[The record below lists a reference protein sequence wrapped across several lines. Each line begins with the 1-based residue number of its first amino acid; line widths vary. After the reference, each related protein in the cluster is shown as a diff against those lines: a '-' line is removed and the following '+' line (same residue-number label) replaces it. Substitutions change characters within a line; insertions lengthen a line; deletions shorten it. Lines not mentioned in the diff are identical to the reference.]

1 MKNSHP
7 IFRVRSVRPS
17 NRNKFALNTPLL
29 YSGDLLSCNPAN
41 SMPARDSVEMIKEQ
55 LRIKKKELQRRDA
68 EQEKHDTKIKH
79 VLKLSQEKIEGLQ
92 NTIKWQEEEIQVS
105 RSSKPNPASNAETE
119 AVEGHAIIMRPKD
132 RDLIK
137 KLESQLETAHKEKG
151 KLAEDLKKSAKAKDT
166 PAPAPVVE
174 TKEVIKEIRDPKIV
188 KALKKLKLKNDS
200 LVKEKIEIQAKGGKE
215 KELLNKEIK
224 TLKKKSAEEKT
235 KTYNDKTRVATE
247 IVILEK
253 TAEIDSLKKQ
263 LKGSNSAEIIDE
275 LKAEKTVLDEEL
287 ADHKSQ
293 YQEKIK
299 AAETKIEKKLKEE
312 LEHPRPVETKGKE
325 KEVGAKAGEEGSPA
339 WMATFADMM
348 SLLLTFFIL
357 MYAIASQNTARVLHE
372 VLGIEEKSLGV
383 IDLIDTITIQ
393 KSLQELTG
401 LNNPNILDDMDDI
414 AEDSAMAVDTNQAKV
429 VVRVPGA
436 NLFIPGQADLQ
447 LSGRPVLDS
456 VIAVIRKY
464 PDYKIHI
471 QGHTDDDPI
480 STEKFPTNWELSAAR
495 ATAVLRYFFDKGV
508 EPEKMTATGY
518 SDTFPLAS
526 NNTDQGR
533 TLNRRVEFVLEKEN

>member
-41 SMPARDSVEMIKEQ
+41 SMPDRDSVEMIKEQ

-79 VLKLSQEKIEGLQ
+79 VLKVSQEKIEGLQ

-200 LVKEKIEIQAKGGKE
+200 LVKEKIKIQAKDDKE

-224 TLKKKSAEEKT
+224 TLKKKSAEEKP

-263 LKGSNSAEIIDE
+263 LKGSKSAEIIDE
-275 LKAEKTVLDEEL
+275 LKAEKTGLDKEL

-299 AAETKIEKKLKEE
+299 AAETKIEKQLKEE
-312 LEHPRPVETKGKE
+312 QEHPRPVETKG

-414 AEDSAMAVDTNQAKV
+414 AEDSAMAVDTNEAKV

-436 NLFIPGQADLQ
+436 NLFKLGQADLQ
-447 LSGRPVLDS
+447 LSARPVLDG
-456 VIAVIRKY
+456 VIAVVRKY

-495 ATAVLRYFFDKGV
+495 ATAVLRYFFDKGI

-518 SDTFPLAS
+518 ADTFPLAS
-526 NNTDQGR
+526 NDTDQGR
-533 TLNRRVEFVLEKEN
+533 SLNRRVEFVLEKEN

>member
-1 MKNSHP
+1 M
-7 IFRVRSVRPS
+7 
-17 NRNKFALNTPLL
+17 A
-29 YSGDLLSCNPAN
+29 
-41 SMPARDSVEMIKEQ
+41 ARDSVEMIKEQ
-55 LRIKKKELQRRDA
+55 LRIKEKELHRRDA

-79 VLKLSQEKIEGLQ
+79 VLKLSQEKIEVLK
-92 NTIKWQEEEIQVS
+92 TTVKKQEEEIKDS
-105 RSSKPNPASNAETE
+105 RSSKPNPASNAKTE
-119 AVEGHAIIMRPKD
+119 AK
-132 RDLIK
+132 IK
-137 KLESQLETAHKEKG
+137 ELKSQLETAHKEKG
-151 KLAEDLKKSAKAKDT
+151 KLSEDLKKSAKAKDT

-174 TKEVIKEIRDPKIV
+174 TKEVIKKIRDPKIV
-188 KALKKLKLKNDS
+188 KALKKLKLKNDYLS
-200 LVKEKIEIQAKGGKE
+200 KEKIKIQAKDDKE

-224 TLKKKSAEEKT
+224 TLKKEYNERKGSQ
-235 KTYNDKTRVATE
+235 TYNDKTGV
-247 IVILEK
+247 LEDIIQEK
-253 TAEIDSLKKQ
+253 NEELDAYKKQ
-263 LKGSNSAEIIDE
+263 LKGSKSAEIIDE
-275 LKAEKTVLDEEL
+275 LKAEKTVRDKEL
-287 ADHKSQ
+287 ADHKTKFK
-293 YQEKIK
+293 EKIK
-299 AAETKIEKKLKEE
+299 AETTKIETKLKEE
-312 LEHPRPVETKGKE
+312 LGRPVETKGKE
-325 KEVGAKAGEEGSPA
+325 VGAKGGEEGSPA

-383 IDLIDTITIQ
+383 IDLIDEITIK

-414 AEDSAMAVDTNQAKV
+414 AEDSAMAVDTNEAKV

-436 NLFIPGQADLQ
+436 NLFKPGQAGLQ
-447 LSGRPVLDS
+447 LSGRPVLDE
-456 VIAVIRKY
+456 VIAVIRRY

-518 SDTFPLAS
+518 ADTFPLAS
-526 NNTDQGR
+526 NDTDQGR

>member
-79 VLKLSQEKIEGLQ
+79 VLKVSQEKIEGLQ

-166 PAPAPVVE
+166 PAPTPVVE

-224 TLKKKSAEEKT
+224 TLKKKSAEEKP

-312 LEHPRPVETKGKE
+312 LESPRPAETKG

-383 IDLIDTITIQ
+383 IDLIDKITIQ

-414 AEDSAMAVDTNQAKV
+414 AEDSAMAVDTNEAKV

-436 NLFIPGQADLQ
+436 NLFKLGQADLQ
-447 LSGRPVLDS
+447 LSARPVLDG
-456 VIAVIRKY
+456 VIAVVRKY

-480 STEKFPTNWELSAAR
+480 STERFPTNWELSAAR

-518 SDTFPLAS
+518 ADTFPLAS
-526 NNTDQGR
+526 NDTDQGR
-533 TLNRRVEFVLEKEN
+533 SLNRRVEFVLEKEN

>member
-55 LRIKKKELQRRDA
+55 LRIKEKELQHRDVK
-68 EQEKHDTKIKH
+68 QEKHDTKIKH

-92 NTIKWQEEEIQVS
+92 NTVKKQEEEIQVS
-105 RSSKPNPASNAETE
+105 RFSKPNPASNAETE
-119 AVEGHAIIMRPKD
+119 AMEGHAIIMRPKD

-263 LKGSNSAEIIDE
+263 LKGGKSAEIIDE
-275 LKAEKTVLDEEL
+275 LKAEKTVRDKEL

-299 AAETKIEKKLKEE
+299 AAETKIEKQLKEE
-312 LEHPRPVETKGKE
+312 LEHPRPVETKG

-383 IDLIDTITIQ
+383 IDLIDKITIQ

-414 AEDSAMAVDTNQAKV
+414 AEDSAMAVDTNKAKV

-436 NLFIPGQADLQ
+436 NLFKLGQADLQ
-447 LSGRPVLDS
+447 LSARPVLDG
-456 VIAVIRKY
+456 VIAVVRKY

-480 STEKFPTNWELSAAR
+480 STERFPTNWELSAAR

-518 SDTFPLAS
+518 ADTFPLAS
-526 NNTDQGR
+526 NDTDQGR
-533 TLNRRVEFVLEKEN
+533 SLNRRVEFVLEKEN

>member
-41 SMPARDSVEMIKEQ
+41 SMAVRDSVEMIKEQ
-55 LRIKKKELQRRDA
+55 LRMKEKELQRRDA
-68 EQEKHDTKIKH
+68 EQEKHDNKIKH
-79 VLKLSQEKIEGLQ
+79 VLKLSQEKIEGLKT
-92 NTIKWQEEEIQVS
+92 TIKKQEEEIKDS
-105 RSSKPNPASNAETE
+105 RSSKPNPASNAKTE
-119 AVEGHAIIMRPKD
+119 AK
-132 RDLIK
+132 IK
-137 KLESQLETAHKEKG
+137 ELKSQLETAHKEKD
-151 KLAEDLKKSAKAKDT
+151 KLSENLKKSAKAKDT
-166 PAPAPVVE
+166 PAPAP
-174 TKEVIKEIRDPKIV
+174 KEVVKKIRDPKIV
-188 KALKKLKLKNDS
+188 KALKKLKLKNDYLS
-200 LVKEKIEIQAKGGKE
+200 KEKIEIQAKDDKE

-224 TLKKKSAEEKT
+224 TLKKKSAEGKPKTGNEKT
-235 KTYNDKTRVATE
+235 SVLEE
-247 IVILEK
+247 IIKEK
-253 TAEIDSLKKQ
+253 TEEIDSYKKQ
-263 LKGSNSAEIIDE
+263 LKGNESAEIIDE
-275 LKAEKTVLDEEL
+275 LKAEKTERDKEL
-287 ADHKSQ
+287 ADHKTKF
-293 YQEKIK
+293 QEKIK
-299 AAETKIEKKLKEE
+299 TATTAIEKKLKEE
-312 LEHPRPVETKGKE
+312 LENPRPVETKGKE
-325 KEVGAKAGEEGSPA
+325 VGAKGGEEGSPA

-383 IDLIDTITIQ
+383 IDLIDEITIK

-414 AEDSAMAVDTNQAKV
+414 AEDSAMAVDTNEAKV

-436 NLFIPGQADLQ
+436 NLFKPGQADLQ
-447 LSGRPVLDS
+447 LAGRPVLDG

-518 SDTFPLAS
+518 ADTFPLAS
-526 NNTDQGR
+526 NDTDQGR
-533 TLNRRVEFVLEKEN
+533 TINRRVEFVLEKEN

>member
-1 MKNSHP
+1 MK
-7 IFRVRSVRPS
+7 
-17 NRNKFALNTPLL
+17 
-29 YSGDLLSCNPAN
+29 
-41 SMPARDSVEMIKEQ
+41 E
-55 LRIKKKELQRRDA
+55 KELHRRDA

-79 VLKLSQEKIEGLQ
+79 VLKLSQEKIEVLK
-92 NTIKWQEEEIQVS
+92 TTVKKQEEEIKDS
-105 RSSKPNPASNAETE
+105 RSSKPNPASNGKTE
-119 AVEGHAIIMRPKD
+119 AK
-132 RDLIK
+132 IK
-137 KLESQLETAHKEKG
+137 ELKSQLETAHKEKG

-188 KALKKLKLKNDS
+188 KALKKLKLKNDYLS
-200 LVKEKIEIQAKGGKE
+200 KEKIEIQAKDDKE

-224 TLKKKSAEEKT
+224 TLKKEYNERKGSQ
-235 KTYNDKTRVATE
+235 TYNDKTGV
-247 IVILEK
+247 LEDIIQEK
-253 TAEIDSLKKQ
+253 NEELDAYKKQ
-263 LKGSNSAEIIDE
+263 LKGSKSAEIIDE
-275 LKAEKTVLDEEL
+275 LKAEKTVRDKEL
-287 ADHKSQ
+287 ADHKTKFK
-293 YQEKIK
+293 EKIK
-299 AAETKIEKKLKEE
+299 AETTKIETKLKEE
-312 LEHPRPVETKGKE
+312 LGRPVETKGKE
-325 KEVGAKAGEEGSPA
+325 VGAKGGEEGSPA

-383 IDLIDTITIQ
+383 IDLIDEITIK

-414 AEDSAMAVDTNQAKV
+414 AEDSAMAVDTNEAKV

-436 NLFIPGQADLQ
+436 NLFKPGQADLQ
-447 LSGRPVLDS
+447 LSGRPVLDE
-456 VIAVIRKY
+456 VIAVIRRY

-508 EPEKMTATGY
+508 EPEQMTATGY
-518 SDTFPLAS
+518 ADTFPLSS
-526 NNTDQGR
+526 NDTDQGR
-533 TLNRRVEFVLEKEN
+533 TINRRVEFVLEKEN

>member
-41 SMPARDSVEMIKEQ
+41 SMAGRDNVQMIKEQ
-55 LRIKKKELQRRDA
+55 LRMKEKELHRRDA

-79 VLKLSQEKIEGLQ
+79 VLKLSQEKIEVLK
-92 NTIKWQEEEIQVS
+92 TTVKKQEEEIKDS
-105 RSSKPNPASNAETE
+105 RSSKPNPASNGKTE
-119 AVEGHAIIMRPKD
+119 AK
-132 RDLIK
+132 IK
-137 KLESQLETAHKEKG
+137 ELKSQLETAHKEKD
-151 KLAEDLKKSAKAKDT
+151 KLSEDLKKSAKAKDT
-166 PAPAPVVE
+166 PAPAP
-174 TKEVIKEIRDPKIV
+174 KEVVKKIRDPKIV
-188 KALKKLKLKNDS
+188 KALKKLKLKNDYLS
-200 LVKEKIEIQAKGGKE
+200 KEKIEIQAKDDKE
-215 KELLNKEIK
+215 KGLLNEEIK
-224 TLKKKSAEEKT
+224 TLKKKSAEAKPKAYNEKT
-235 KTYNDKTRVATE
+235 SALED
-247 IVILEK
+247 IIQEK
-253 TAEIDSLKKQ
+253 TAEIKE
-263 LKGSNSAEIIDE
+263 LKGGSAEIIDE
-275 LKAEKTVLDEEL
+275 LKAEKTVRDKEL
-287 ADHKSQ
+287 ADHKTKF
-293 YQEKIK
+293 QEKIK
-299 AAETKIEKKLKEE
+299 AETTKIETKLKEE
-312 LEHPRPVETKGKE
+312 LGRPVETKGKE
-325 KEVGAKAGEEGSPA
+325 VGAKGGEEGSPA

-383 IDLIDTITIQ
+383 IDLIDEITIK

-414 AEDSAMAVDTNQAKV
+414 AEDSAMAVDTNEAKV

-436 NLFIPGQADLQ
+436 NLFKPGQADLQ
-447 LSGRPVLDS
+447 LSGRPVLDE
-456 VIAVIRKY
+456 VIAVIRRY

-518 SDTFPLAS
+518 ADTFPLAS
-526 NNTDQGR
+526 NDTDQGR

>member
-55 LRIKKKELQRRDA
+55 LRIKEKELQHRDA

-92 NTIKWQEEEIQVS
+92 NTVKKQEEEIKDS
-105 RSSKPNPASNAETE
+105 RFSEPNPASNAETE

-263 LKGSNSAEIIDE
+263 LKGSKSAEIIDE
-275 LKAEKTVLDEEL
+275 LKAEKTVRDKEL

-312 LEHPRPVETKGKE
+312 LENPRPVETKG

-383 IDLIDTITIQ
+383 IDLIDKITIQ

-414 AEDSAMAVDTNQAKV
+414 AEDSAMAVDTNEAKV

-436 NLFIPGQADLQ
+436 NLFKLGQADLQ
-447 LSGRPVLDS
+447 LSARPVLDG
-456 VIAVIRKY
+456 VIAVVRKY

-480 STEKFPTNWELSAAR
+480 STERFPTNWELSAAR

-518 SDTFPLAS
+518 ADTFPLAS
-526 NNTDQGR
+526 NDTDQGR
-533 TLNRRVEFVLEKEN
+533 SLNRRVEFVLEKEN

>member
-1 MKNSHP
+1 MK
-7 IFRVRSVRPS
+7 
-17 NRNKFALNTPLL
+17 
-29 YSGDLLSCNPAN
+29 
-41 SMPARDSVEMIKEQ
+41 E
-55 LRIKKKELQRRDA
+55 KELHRRDA

-79 VLKLSQEKIEGLQ
+79 VLKLSQDKIEVLK
-92 NTIKWQEEEIQVS
+92 TTVKKQEEEIKDS
-105 RSSKPNPASNAETE
+105 RSSKPNPASNAKTE
-119 AVEGHAIIMRPKD
+119 AK
-132 RDLIK
+132 IK
-137 KLESQLETAHKEKG
+137 ELKSQLETAHKEKG

-188 KALKKLKLKNDS
+188 KALKKLKLKNDYLS
-200 LVKEKIEIQAKGGKE
+200 KEKIEIQAKDDKE

-224 TLKKKSAEEKT
+224 TLKKKSAEGKPKTGNEKT
-235 KTYNDKTRVATE
+235 SV
-247 IVILEK
+247 LEDIIQEK
-253 TAEIDSLKKQ
+253 NEELDSYKKQ
-263 LKGSNSAEIIDE
+263 LKGSKSAEIIDE
-275 LKAEKTVLDEEL
+275 LKAEKTVRDKEL

-312 LEHPRPVETKGKE
+312 LENPRPVETKGKE
-325 KEVGAKAGEEGSPA
+325 VGAKGGEEGSPA

-383 IDLIDTITIQ
+383 IDLIDEITIK

-414 AEDSAMAVDTNQAKV
+414 AEDSAMAVDTNEAKV

-436 NLFIPGQADLQ
+436 NLFKPGQADLQ
-447 LSGRPVLDS
+447 LSGRPVLDG

-518 SDTFPLAS
+518 ADTFPLAS
-526 NNTDQGR
+526 NDTDQGR

>member
-200 LVKEKIEIQAKGGKE
+200 LVKEKIKIQAKDDKE

-224 TLKKKSAEEKT
+224 TLKKEYTERKGSQ
-235 KTYNDKTRVATE
+235 TYNDKTSV
-247 IVILEK
+247 LEDIIQEK
-253 TAEIDSLKKQ
+253 NEELDSYKKQ
-263 LKGSNSAEIIDE
+263 LKGNKSAEIIDE
-275 LKAEKTVLDEEL
+275 LKAEKTVRDKEL

-312 LEHPRPVETKGKE
+312 LENPRPVETKG

-383 IDLIDTITIQ
+383 IDLIDKITIQ

-414 AEDSAMAVDTNQAKV
+414 AEDSAMAVDTNEAKV

-436 NLFIPGQADLQ
+436 NLFKPGQADLQ
-447 LSGRPVLDS
+447 LTGRPVLDS

-480 STEKFPTNWELSAAR
+480 STERFPTNWELSAAR

-518 SDTFPLAS
+518 ADTFPLAS
-526 NNTDQGR
+526 NDTDQGR

>member
-79 VLKLSQEKIEGLQ
+79 VLKVSQEKIEGLQ

-105 RSSKPNPASNAETE
+105 RFSKPNPASNAETE

-224 TLKKKSAEEKT
+224 TLKKKSAEEKP

-263 LKGSNSAEIIDE
+263 LTGNKSAEIIDE

-312 LEHPRPVETKGKE
+312 LENPRPVETKG

-383 IDLIDTITIQ
+383 IDLIDKITIQ

-414 AEDSAMAVDTNQAKV
+414 AEDSAMAVDTNEAKV

-436 NLFIPGQADLQ
+436 NLFKLGQADLQ
-447 LSGRPVLDS
+447 LSARPVLDG
-456 VIAVIRKY
+456 VIAVVRKY

-480 STEKFPTNWELSAAR
+480 STERFPTNWELSAAR

-518 SDTFPLAS
+518 ADTFPLAS
-526 NNTDQGR
+526 NDTDQGR
-533 TLNRRVEFVLEKEN
+533 SLNRRVEFVLEKEN

>member
-1 MKNSHP
+1 M
-7 IFRVRSVRPS
+7 
-17 NRNKFALNTPLL
+17 A
-29 YSGDLLSCNPAN
+29 
-41 SMPARDSVEMIKEQ
+41 ARDSVEMIKEQ

-105 RSSKPNPASNAETE
+105 RSSKPNPDKTE
-119 AVEGHAIIMRPKD
+119 AAEGHAIIMRPKD

-188 KALKKLKLKNDS
+188 KALKKLKLKNDY
-200 LVKEKIEIQAKGGKE
+200 LVKEKIEIQAKDDKE

-224 TLKKKSAEEKT
+224 TLKKEYTERKGSQ
-235 KTYNDKTRVATE
+235 TYNDKTSV
-247 IVILEK
+247 LEDIIQEK
-253 TAEIDSLKKQ
+253 NEELDSYKKQ
-263 LKGSNSAEIIDE
+263 LKGGKSAEIIDE
-275 LKAEKTVLDEEL
+275 LKAEKTVRDKEL

-312 LEHPRPVETKGKE
+312 LENPRPVETKGKE
-325 KEVGAKAGEEGSPA
+325 VGAKGGEEGSPA

-357 MYAIASQNTARVLHE
+357 MYAIASQNTSRIMTE
-372 VLGIEEKSLGV
+372 VLGTETKSLGV
-383 IDLIDTITIQ
+383 LDLIDKITIQ

-414 AEDSAMAVDTNQAKV
+414 AEDSAMAVDTNEAKV

-436 NLFIPGQADLQ
+436 NLFKPGQADLQ

-480 STEKFPTNWELSAAR
+480 STERFPTNWELSAAR

-518 SDTFPLAS
+518 ADTFPLAS
-526 NNTDQGR
+526 NDTDQGR
-533 TLNRRVEFVLEKEN
+533 SLNRRVEFVLEKEN

>member
-41 SMPARDSVEMIKEQ
+41 SMPDRDSVEMIKEQ

-79 VLKLSQEKIEGLQ
+79 VLKVSQEKIEGLQ

-247 IVILEK
+247 IIILEK

-263 LKGSNSAEIIDE
+263 LTGSKSAEIIDE
-275 LKAEKTVLDEEL
+275 LKAEKTGLDKEL

-312 LEHPRPVETKGKE
+312 LESPRPVETKG

-383 IDLIDTITIQ
+383 IDLIDKITIQ

-414 AEDSAMAVDTNQAKV
+414 AEDSAMAVDTNEAKV

-436 NLFIPGQADLQ
+436 NLFKLGQADLQ
-447 LSGRPVLDS
+447 LSARPVLDG
-456 VIAVIRKY
+456 VIAVVRKY

-480 STEKFPTNWELSAAR
+480 STERFPTNWELSAAR

-518 SDTFPLAS
+518 ADTFPLTS
-526 NNTDQGR
+526 NDTDEGR
-533 TLNRRVEFVLEKEN
+533 SLNRRVEFVLEKEN

>member
-55 LRIKKKELQRRDA
+55 LRIKEKELQRRDA

-79 VLKLSQEKIEGLQ
+79 VLKLSQEKIEVLK
-92 NTIKWQEEEIQVS
+92 TTVKKQEEEIKDS
-105 RSSKPNPASNAETE
+105 RSSKPNPASNAKTE
-119 AVEGHAIIMRPKD
+119 AKD

-137 KLESQLETAHKEKG
+137 ELKSQLETAHKEKG

-166 PAPAPVVE
+166 PAPAP
-174 TKEVIKEIRDPKIV
+174 KEVVKKIRDPKIV
-188 KALKKLKLKNDS
+188 KALKKLKLKNDYLS
-200 LVKEKIEIQAKGGKE
+200 KEKIEIQAKDDKE

-224 TLKKKSAEEKT
+224 TLKKEYAERKGSQT
-235 KTYNDKTRVATE
+235 FNDKTSVLE
-247 IVILEK
+247 DIIQEK
-253 TAEIDSLKKQ
+253 TAEIDSFKKQ
-263 LKGSNSAEIIDE
+263 LKGSKSAEIIDE
-275 LKAEKTVLDEEL
+275 LKAEKTVRDKEL
-287 ADHKSQ
+287 ADHKTKF
-293 YQEKIK
+293 QEKIK
-299 AAETKIEKKLKEE
+299 AETTKIETKLKEE
-312 LEHPRPVETKGKE
+312 LGNPRPVETKGKE
-325 KEVGAKAGEEGSPA
+325 VGAKGGEEGSPA

-383 IDLIDTITIQ
+383 IDLIDEITIQ

-436 NLFIPGQADLQ
+436 NLFKPGQADLQ
-447 LSGRPVLDS
+447 LSGRPVLDE
-456 VIAVIRKY
+456 VIAVIRRY

-518 SDTFPLAS
+518 ADTFPLAS
-526 NNTDQGR
+526 NDTDQGR

>member
-41 SMPARDSVEMIKEQ
+41 SMPDRDSVEMIKEQ
-55 LRIKKKELQRRDA
+55 LRIKKKELQRRDT

-188 KALKKLKLKNDS
+188 KALKKLKLKNDYLS
-200 LVKEKIEIQAKGGKE
+200 KEKIKIQAKDDKE

-263 LKGSNSAEIIDE
+263 LKGGKSAEIIDE
-275 LKAEKTVLDEEL
+275 LKAEKTVRDKEL

-312 LEHPRPVETKGKE
+312 LENPRPVETKG

-383 IDLIDTITIQ
+383 IDLIDKITIQ

-436 NLFIPGQADLQ
+436 NLFKLGQADLQ
-447 LSGRPVLDS
+447 LSARPVLDG
-456 VIAVIRKY
+456 VIAVVRKY

-480 STEKFPTNWELSAAR
+480 STERFPTNWELSAAR

-518 SDTFPLAS
+518 ADTFPLAS
-526 NNTDQGR
+526 NDTDQGR
-533 TLNRRVEFVLEKEN
+533 SLNRRVEFVLEKEN

>member
-41 SMPARDSVEMIKEQ
+41 SMPDRDSVEMIKEQ

-263 LKGSNSAEIIDE
+263 LKGGKSAEIIDE
-275 LKAEKTVLDEEL
+275 LKAEKTVLDKEL

-312 LEHPRPVETKGKE
+312 LENPRPVETKG

-383 IDLIDTITIQ
+383 IDLIDKITIQ

-414 AEDSAMAVDTNQAKV
+414 AEDSAMAVDTNEAKV

-436 NLFIPGQADLQ
+436 SLFKPGQADLQ
-447 LSGRPVLDS
+447 LTGRPVLDG
-456 VIAVIRKY
+456 VIAVVRKY

-480 STEKFPTNWELSAAR
+480 STERFPTNWELSAAR

-518 SDTFPLAS
+518 ADTFPLAS
-526 NNTDQGR
+526 NDTDQGR
-533 TLNRRVEFVLEKEN
+533 SLNRRVEFVLEKEN

>member
-1 MKNSHP
+1 M
-7 IFRVRSVRPS
+7 
-17 NRNKFALNTPLL
+17 A
-29 YSGDLLSCNPAN
+29 
-41 SMPARDSVEMIKEQ
+41 ARDSVEMIKEQ

-79 VLKLSQEKIEGLQ
+79 VLKLSQEKIEVLK
-92 NTIKWQEEEIQVS
+92 TTVKKQEEEIQVS

-119 AVEGHAIIMRPKD
+119 AMEGHAIIMRPKD

-188 KALKKLKLKNDS
+188 KALKKLKLKNDY
-200 LVKEKIEIQAKGGKE
+200 LVKEKIEIQAKDGHE

-247 IVILEK
+247 KVILEK

-263 LKGSNSAEIIDE
+263 LKGSKSAEIIDE
-275 LKAEKTVLDEEL
+275 LKAEKTVRDKEL

-312 LEHPRPVETKGKE
+312 LENPRPVETKG

-383 IDLIDTITIQ
+383 IDLIDKITIQ

-414 AEDSAMAVDTNQAKV
+414 AEDSAMAVDTNEAKV

-447 LSGRPVLDS
+447 LSARPVLDG
-456 VIAVIRKY
+456 VIAVVRKY

-471 QGHTDDDPI
+471 QGHTDDYSI

-518 SDTFPLAS
+518 ADTFPLAS
-526 NNTDQGR
+526 NDTDQGR

>member
-41 SMPARDSVEMIKEQ
+41 SMPDRDSVEMIKEQ
-55 LRIKKKELQRRDA
+55 LRIKKKELQRRDT

-79 VLKLSQEKIEGLQ
+79 VLKVSQEKIEGLQ

-119 AVEGHAIIMRPKD
+119 AIEGHAIIMRPKD

-188 KALKKLKLKNDS
+188 KALKKLKLKNDYLS
-200 LVKEKIEIQAKGGKE
+200 KEKIKIQAKDDKE

-263 LKGSNSAEIIDE
+263 LKGGKSAEIIDE
-275 LKAEKTVLDEEL
+275 LKAEKTVLDKEL

-299 AAETKIEKKLKEE
+299 AAETKIEKKVKEE
-312 LEHPRPVETKGKE
+312 LEHPRPVETKG

-383 IDLIDTITIQ
+383 IDLIDKITIQ

-414 AEDSAMAVDTNQAKV
+414 AEDSAMAVDTNEAKV

-436 NLFIPGQADLQ
+436 NLFKLGQADLQ
-447 LSGRPVLDS
+447 LSARPVLDG
-456 VIAVIRKY
+456 VIAVVRKY

-480 STEKFPTNWELSAAR
+480 STERFPTNWELSAAR

-518 SDTFPLAS
+518 ADTFPLTS
-526 NNTDQGR
+526 NDTDQGR
-533 TLNRRVEFVLEKEN
+533 SLNRRVEFVLEKEN

>member
-1 MKNSHP
+1 MK
-7 IFRVRSVRPS
+7 
-17 NRNKFALNTPLL
+17 
-29 YSGDLLSCNPAN
+29 
-41 SMPARDSVEMIKEQ
+41 E
-55 LRIKKKELQRRDA
+55 KELQRRDA

-79 VLKLSQEKIEGLQ
+79 VLKLSQDKIEVLK
-92 NTIKWQEEEIQVS
+92 TTVKKQEEEIKDS
-105 RSSKPNPASNAETE
+105 RSSKPNPASNAKTE
-119 AVEGHAIIMRPKD
+119 AK
-132 RDLIK
+132 IK
-137 KLESQLETAHKEKG
+137 ELKSQLETAHKEKD
-151 KLAEDLKKSAKAKDT
+151 KLSENLKKSAKEKDT
-166 PAPAPVVE
+166 PAPA
-174 TKEVIKEIRDPKIV
+174 TKEVIKKIRDPKIV
-188 KALKKLKLKNDS
+188 KALKKLKLKNDYLS
-200 LVKEKIEIQAKGGKE
+200 KEKIEIQAKDDKE

-224 TLKKKSAEEKT
+224 TLKKKSAEGKPKTGNEKT
-235 KTYNDKTRVATE
+235 SVLEE
-247 IVILEK
+247 IIKEK
-253 TAEIDSLKKQ
+253 TEEIDSYKKQ
-263 LKGSNSAEIIDE
+263 LKGNESAEIIDE
-275 LKAEKTVLDEEL
+275 LKAEKTERDKEL

-299 AAETKIEKKLKEE
+299 AEKTKIEKKLKEE
-312 LEHPRPVETKGKE
+312 LENPRPVETKGKE
-325 KEVGAKAGEEGSPA
+325 VGAKGGEEGSPA

-383 IDLIDTITIQ
+383 IDLIDEITIK

-414 AEDSAMAVDTNQAKV
+414 AEDSAMAVDTNEAKV

-436 NLFIPGQADLQ
+436 NLFKPGQADLQ
-447 LSGRPVLDS
+447 LSARPVLDG
-456 VIAVIRKY
+456 VIAVVRKY

-518 SDTFPLAS
+518 AVTFPLAS
-526 NNTDQGR
+526 NDTDQGR
-533 TLNRRVEFVLEKEN
+533 TLNRRVEFVLEKEYAGKRARNRS

>member
-119 AVEGHAIIMRPKD
+119 AMEGHAIIMRPKD

-200 LVKEKIEIQAKGGKE
+200 LVKEKIKIQAKDDKE

-224 TLKKKSAEEKT
+224 TLKKKSAEGKTKPSKEKT
-235 KTYNDKTRVATE
+235 SVLED
-247 IVILEK
+247 IIQEK
-253 TAEIDSLKKQ
+253 TAEIDSYKKQ
-263 LKGSNSAEIIDE
+263 LKGSKSAEIIDE
-275 LKAEKTVLDEEL
+275 LKAEKTVLDKEL

-312 LEHPRPVETKGKE
+312 LENPRPVETKGKE
-325 KEVGAKAGEEGSPA
+325 VGAKGGEEGSPA

-383 IDLIDTITIQ
+383 IDLIDKITIQ

-414 AEDSAMAVDTNQAKV
+414 AEDSAMAVDTNEAKV

-436 NLFIPGQADLQ
+436 NLFKLGQADLQ
-447 LSGRPVLDS
+447 LSARPVLDG
-456 VIAVIRKY
+456 VIAVVRKY

-480 STEKFPTNWELSAAR
+480 STERFPTNWELSSAR

-518 SDTFPLAS
+518 ADTFPLAS
-526 NNTDQGR
+526 NDTDQGR
-533 TLNRRVEFVLEKEN
+533 SLNRRVEFVLEKEN

>member
-1 MKNSHP
+1 M
-7 IFRVRSVRPS
+7 
-17 NRNKFALNTPLL
+17 A
-29 YSGDLLSCNPAN
+29 
-41 SMPARDSVEMIKEQ
+41 ARDSVEMIKEQ
-55 LRIKKKELQRRDA
+55 LRIKEKELHRRDA

-79 VLKLSQEKIEGLQ
+79 VLKLSQEKIEVLK
-92 NTIKWQEEEIQVS
+92 TTVKKQEEEIKDS
-105 RSSKPNPASNAETE
+105 RSSKPNPASNGKTE
-119 AVEGHAIIMRPKD
+119 AK
-132 RDLIK
+132 IK
-137 KLESQLETAHKEKG
+137 ELKSQLETAHKEKG

-166 PAPAPVVE
+166 PAPAP
-174 TKEVIKEIRDPKIV
+174 KEVVKKIRDPKIV
-188 KALKKLKLKNDS
+188 KALKKLKLKNDYLS
-200 LVKEKIEIQAKGGKE
+200 KEKIKIQAKDDKE

-224 TLKKKSAEEKT
+224 TLKKEYTERKGSQ
-235 KTYNDKTRVATE
+235 TYNDKTGV
-247 IVILEK
+247 LEDIIQEK
-253 TAEIDSLKKQ
+253 NEELDSYKKQ
-263 LKGSNSAEIIDE
+263 LKGGKSAEIIDE
-275 LKAEKTVLDEEL
+275 LKAEKTVRDKEL
-287 ADHKSQ
+287 ADHKTKFK
-293 YQEKIK
+293 EKIK
-299 AAETKIEKKLKEE
+299 AETTKIETKLKEE
-312 LEHPRPVETKGKE
+312 LGNPRPVETKGKE
-325 KEVGAKAGEEGSPA
+325 VGAKGGEEGSPA

-383 IDLIDTITIQ
+383 IDLIDEITIK

-414 AEDSAMAVDTNQAKV
+414 AEDSAMAVDTNEAKV

-436 NLFIPGQADLQ
+436 NLFKPGQADLQ
-447 LSGRPVLDS
+447 LSGRPVLDE
-456 VIAVIRKY
+456 VIAVIRRY

-518 SDTFPLAS
+518 ADTFPLAS
-526 NNTDQGR
+526 NDTDQGR

>member
-41 SMPARDSVEMIKEQ
+41 SMAARDSVEMIKEQ

-79 VLKLSQEKIEGLQ
+79 VLKLSQDKIEVLK
-92 NTIKWQEEEIQVS
+92 TTVKKQEEEIKDS
-105 RSSKPNPASNAETE
+105 RSSKPNPASNAKTE
-119 AVEGHAIIMRPKD
+119 AK
-132 RDLIK
+132 IK
-137 KLESQLETAHKEKG
+137 ELKSQLETAHKEKG

-174 TKEVIKEIRDPKIV
+174 TKEVIKKIRDPKIV
-188 KALKKLKLKNDS
+188 KALKKLKLKNDYLS
-200 LVKEKIEIQAKGGKE
+200 KEKIEIQAKDDKE
-215 KELLNKEIK
+215 KGLLNEEIK
-224 TLKKKSAEEKT
+224 TLKKKSAEGKPKTGNEKT
-235 KTYNDKTRVATE
+235 SVLEE
-247 IVILEK
+247 IIKEK
-253 TAEIDSLKKQ
+253 TEEIDSYKKQ
-263 LKGSNSAEIIDE
+263 LKGNESAEIIDE
-275 LKAEKTVLDEEL
+275 LKAEKTVRDKEL
-287 ADHKSQ
+287 ADHKTKF
-293 YQEKIK
+293 QEKIK
-299 AAETKIEKKLKEE
+299 TATTAIEKKLKEE
-312 LEHPRPVETKGKE
+312 LENPRPVETKGKE
-325 KEVGAKAGEEGSPA
+325 VGAKGGEEGSPA

-383 IDLIDTITIQ
+383 IDLIDEITIK

-414 AEDSAMAVDTNQAKV
+414 AEDSAMAVDTNEAKV

-436 NLFIPGQADLQ
+436 NLFKPGQADLQ
-447 LSGRPVLDS
+447 LSGRPVLDG

-518 SDTFPLAS
+518 ADTFPLAS
-526 NNTDQGR
+526 NDTDQGR
-533 TLNRRVEFVLEKEN
+533 SLNRRVEFVLEKEN

>member
-79 VLKLSQEKIEGLQ
+79 VLKLSQDKIEVLK
-92 NTIKWQEEEIQVS
+92 TTVKKQEEEIQVS

-119 AVEGHAIIMRPKD
+119 AAEGHAIIMRPKD

-137 KLESQLETAHKEKG
+137 KLESQLETAHKEKD
-151 KLAEDLKKSAKAKDT
+151 KLSENLKKSAKAKDT
-166 PAPAPVVE
+166 PAPAP
-174 TKEVIKEIRDPKIV
+174 KEVVKKIRDPKIV
-188 KALKKLKLKNDS
+188 KALKKLKLKNDY
-200 LVKEKIEIQAKGGKE
+200 LIKEKSAIQAKDDKE

-224 TLKKKSAEEKT
+224 TLKKKSAEGKT
-235 KTYNDKTRVATE
+235 KTSK
-247 IVILEK
+247 EK
-253 TAEIDSLKKQ
+253 TSVLEEIIKEKTEEIDSYKKQ
-263 LKGSNSAEIIDE
+263 LKGNESAEIIDG
-275 LKAEKTVLDEEL
+275 LKAEKTERDKEL
-287 ADHKSQ
+287 ADHKTKF
-293 YQEKIK
+293 QEKIK
-299 AAETKIEKKLKEE
+299 TATTKIEKKLKEE
-312 LEHPRPVETKGKE
+312 LENPRPVETKGKE
-325 KEVGAKAGEEGSPA
+325 VGAKGGEEGSPA

-372 VLGIEEKSLGV
+372 VLGTETKSLGV
-383 IDLIDTITIQ
+383 LDLIDKISIQ

-414 AEDSAMAVDTNQAKV
+414 AEDSAMAVDTNEAKV

-436 NLFIPGQADLQ
+436 NLFKPGQADLQ
-447 LSGRPVLDS
+447 LSGRPVLDR

-480 STEKFPTNWELSAAR
+480 STERFPTNWELSAAR

-518 SDTFPLAS
+518 ADTFPLAS
-526 NNTDQGR
+526 NDTDQGR
-533 TLNRRVEFVLEKEN
+533 TINRRVEFVLEKEN

>member
-1 MKNSHP
+1 MK
-7 IFRVRSVRPS
+7 
-17 NRNKFALNTPLL
+17 
-29 YSGDLLSCNPAN
+29 
-41 SMPARDSVEMIKEQ
+41 E
-55 LRIKKKELQRRDA
+55 KELQRRDA
-68 EQEKHDTKIKH
+68 EQERHDSKIKH
-79 VLKLSQEKIEGLQ
+79 VLKLSQDKIEDLK
-92 NTIKWQEEEIQVS
+92 TTVKKQEEA
-105 RSSKPNPASNAETE
+105 K
-119 AVEGHAIIMRPKD
+119 
-132 RDLIK
+132 IK
-137 KLESQLETAHKEKG
+137 ELKSQLETAHKEKG

-188 KALKKLKLKNDS
+188 KALKKLKLKNDY
-200 LVKEKIEIQAKGGKE
+200 LIKEKSAIQAKDDKE

-224 TLKKKSAEEKT
+224 TLKKKSAEGKTKPNKEKT
-235 KTYNDKTRVATE
+235 SVLEE
-247 IVILEK
+247 IIKEK
-253 TAEIDSLKKQ
+253 TEEIDAYKKQ
-263 LKGSNSAEIIDE
+263 IKGSKSAEIIDE
-275 LKAEKTVLDEEL
+275 LKAENTVLDKEL

-312 LEHPRPVETKGKE
+312 LENPRPVETKGKE
-325 KEVGAKAGEEGSPA
+325 VGAKGGEEGSPA

-357 MYAIASQNTARVLHE
+357 MYAIASQNTSRIMTE
-372 VLGIEEKSLGV
+372 VLGTESKSLGV
-383 IDLIDTITIQ
+383 LDLIDKISIQ

-414 AEDSAMAVDTNQAKV
+414 AEDSAMAVDTNEAKV

-436 NLFIPGQADLQ
+436 NLFKPGQADLQ
-447 LSGRPVLDS
+447 LSGRPVLDG
-456 VIAVIRKY
+456 VIAVVRKY

-518 SDTFPLAS
+518 ADTFPLAS
-526 NNTDQGR
+526 NDNDQGR
-533 TLNRRVEFVLEKEN
+533 TINRRVEFVLEKEN